1 MTERKRER
9 GQAAVLTVVFMIVL
23 LGMAAAVLDVGSWY
37 KEDRELQ
44 ATMDAAVLAGAQAL
58 PDDTAEASALAEQY
72 STTNGGGLDETE
84 ITTTKITDDTIQV
97 TGSRPAPGF
106 FSKVIGIDSVTVNAT
121 ATARVGVLANA
132 RYAAPIAVDE
142 QHPYLQAK
150 RWGEETTLEL
160 DTLGPGA
167 YRLLNI
173 DGSYGGTNP
182 ATLGDWIR
190 DGYDDYMPLGD
201 YYSDPGAKYNTNP
214 NFKSAL
220 EDVIVTGQEL
230 LFPVYRSFHE
240 QGAGFVYEIVGWVGF
255 VVTDFVIKGSKNNEI
270 SGYFTQVVWEG
281 IFSEEAA
288 PDDFG
293 ARAVSLVE

>member
-1 MTERKRER
+1 
-9 GQAAVLTVVFMIVL
+9 MIVL

-44 ATMDAAVLAGAQAL
+44 ATMDAAALAGAQAL

-84 ITTTKITDDTIQV
+84 IDDEDH
-97 TGSRPAPGF
+97 GRRSRSPAPARLQVS
-106 FSKVIGIDSVTVNAT
+106 SKVIGIDSVTVNAT
-121 ATARVGVLANA
+121 AARVGVLANA

-173 DGSYGGTNP
+173 DGSFGGTNP

-201 YYSDPGAKYNTNP
+201 YYSDQARSTTRTRTSSPRSRTSSSRDRSSSSPCTGRSTSRVPASSTRS
-214 NFKSAL
+214 SA
-220 EDVIVTGQEL
+220 
-230 LFPVYRSFHE
+230 
-240 QGAGFVYEIVGWVGF
+240 
-255 VVTDFVIKGSKNNEI
+255 GSG
-270 SGYFTQVVWEG
+270 SW
-281 IFSEEAA
+281 
-288 PDDFG
+288 
-293 ARAVSLVE
+293 